1 MTNKEKIG
9 AKKESITPKKQNFI
23 TKTIEFFNTYNKI
36 IYGVIIGILIV
47 ISAILA
53 FKKFYL
59 APKSEKASMLILK
72 PIEKMMAGDSAS
84 VLIALE
90 GDEEMDGFLTIA
102 KGYRLTKTANTAN
115 YYAGISYL
123 KLKDKEE
130 ALNYLLKFKHK
141 EDVLWYAC
149 QAIIGDLYDDMGD
162 TKKAIS
168 YYEKAVDGDEDP
180 YFTPINLFKLGQM
193 YERDEQWQ
201 KAIDLY
207 NTIEN
212 DFYDQYTKMGVSRF
226 VDRAKAKIGK

>member
-53 FKKFYL
+53 FNKFYL

-123 KLKDKEE
+123 KLNDKEE